1 MALAG
6 VTLRATNPSG
16 KLTIA
21 QLDGNF
27 SAITSSTEI
36 ATSNITT
43 LNTRVSQSVVAFPN
57 LLVGANGLG
66 GEGLFTSGALFVTG
80 TLSVTGSQTYSGS
93 ANFLGAVIASGS
105 GNSVLG
111 SNYADDTAAAAGGI
125 PLGGI
130 YHTNGAIKIR
140 TTP

>member
-6 VTLRATNPSG
+6 VTLRTTNPSG

-36 ATSNITT
+36 ATANVTT
-43 LNTRVSQSVVAFPN
+43 LNTRVSQSIIAFPN
-57 LLVGANGLG
+57 LLVGANGG
-66 GEGLFTSGALFVTG
+66 SGTGLITSGALFVTG
-80 TLSVTGSQTYSGS
+80 ALSVSGSQTYSGS
-93 ANFLGAVIASGS
+93 ANFLGRVIASGS

-111 SNYADDTAAAAGGI
+111 SNYVDDTAAAAGGI
-125 PLGGI
+125 PLGGM
-130 YHTNGAIKIR
+130 YHNAGAIRIR
-140 TTP
+140 IV

>member
-6 VTLRATNPSG
+6 VTLRVTKGS

-21 QLDGNF
+21 ELDSNF
-27 SAITSSTEI
+27 SSITSSAEI
-36 ATSNITT
+36 STANITT
-43 LNTRVSQSVVAFPN
+43 LNTRVSQSVLAFPN
-57 LLVGANGLG
+57 LLVGANGAG
-66 GEGLFTSGALFVTG
+66 GGLITSGNLFVTG
-80 TLSVTGSQTYSGS
+80 TFSVSGSQTYSGS

-111 SNYADDTAAAAGGI
+111 SNYVNDSAAASGGI
-125 PLGGI
+125 PIGGI

-140 TTP
+140 IV